1 MPSRAL
7 VVDDDTSVCGLI
19 QGVLVGAGMDALVL
33 TKSEGAEQYL
43 SREKFAVALFDLRM
57 PSPDGLELSRH
68 TRKLG
73 INQMTPII
81 LMSDDQSTSA
91 TSQGFEAG
99 ASFFLYKPI
108 DKKRLLALVR
118 AMQGAIE
125 QERRR
130 FRRVPLQSK
139 VRISFD
145 REEWECETIDISLN
159 GMLISAPVSLPPG
172 SSVRVALYFAPDVK
186 PVVGQGIVARLLGGN
201 RMGIQLNHLTVAES
215 ARLQEF
221 LLPLILREAEES
233 SIARA

>member
-1 MPSRAL
+1 MHAPSL
-7 VVDDDTSVCGLI
+7 IVDDDPAICELV
-19 QGVLVGAGMDALVL
+19 QGVLTPMGMEILAL
-33 TKSEGAEQYL
+33 TRSAEALDYL
-43 SREKFAVALFDLRM
+43 RDEKFVVALFDLRM
-57 PSPDGLELSRH
+57 HAPDGIELARRARRSGFN
-68 TRKLG
+68 K
-73 INQMTPII
+73 MTPII

-108 DKKRLLALVR
+108 DKKRLVALVR

-139 VRISFD
+139 VRIGFD
-145 REEWECETIDISLN
+145 KEEWECETIDVSLN

-172 SSVRVALYFAPDVK
+172 SPVRIALYFSPNVK

-221 LLPLILREAEES
+221 LLPLILRKAGES
-233 SIARA
+233 TIARA